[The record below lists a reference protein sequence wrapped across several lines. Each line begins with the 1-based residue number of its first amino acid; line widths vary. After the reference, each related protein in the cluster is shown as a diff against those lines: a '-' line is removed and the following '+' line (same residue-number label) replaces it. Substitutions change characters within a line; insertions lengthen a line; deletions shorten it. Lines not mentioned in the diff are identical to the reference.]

1 MNRRFAEQLA
11 SWNGYLALAGGLALL
26 GGLVAFLVRGRRFPG
41 AEIAL
46 GIGVALLVAAWLV
59 NPAAVRRLLTARST
73 RYGSIVLLMAVAVIG
88 IMVALNVLSYR
99 HYRRWDLTEEHLHS
113 LSPQTQ
119 QVLAELDRPVQ
130 VTGFFYRSQS
140 DQQAEARYM
149 LENYASYTPLFSYR
163 LVDPE
168 VSRVLAQQYGVSG
181 DAYVLVFESGD
192 QRYNVYSLEE
202 ADWTG
207 AILRVTSARQVTVYF
222 VTGHGEGDIESTQ
235 RDGYAGIRSLLEE
248 ANYRVETLVLAG
260 YTGTLPVSDTVIV
273 LLGPQ
278 KALSTDEEHLLAAYL
293 GRGGKLFALL
303 DPAPSAD
310 VNNILRLWGI
320 YAQDDLIIDPL
331 NAVAGSDPATPV
343 ADKVQQNH
351 AITRNVS
358 RPFFPGARSLE
369 ATNTMLPGLD
379 VTPLLG
385 TSDEAW
391 GETDLS
397 HQPLTFDAGQDYRG
411 PLVLAAAVQGRVQGS
426 NQTTDTRIVLVG
438 DSDFVRNW
446 AATADNQRFFLNAI
460 NWLAEEE
467 RLIDLAPV
475 QYQAREV
482 VLSGVQSRA
491 IRYLTLVGI
500 PLGIVLAGVAVWLQ
514 RRKR

>member
-1 MNRRFAEQLA
+1 MNRRLAQRIA
-11 SWNGYLALAGGLALL
+11 SWNGYLALAGGLVLL
-26 GGLVAFLVRGRRFPG
+26 GGLAALLIRGKRSPAG
-41 AEIAL
+41 DIAL
-46 GIGVALLVAAWLV
+46 VVGVILLVAAWAV
-59 NPAAVRRLLTARST
+59 NPAAVRRVLTARST
-73 RYGSIVLLMAVAVIG
+73 RYGSVVLLMAAGMIG
-88 IMVALNVLSYR
+88 ILAVLNVLSYR
-99 HYRRWDLTEEHLHS
+99 HYRRWDLTEERLHS
-113 LSPQTQ
+113 LSPQTR

-130 VTGFFYRSQS
+130 VTGFFYRTQRDEQS
-140 DQQAEARYM
+140 EARYM
-149 LENYASYTPLFSYR
+149 LENYAALTPLFSYR

-192 QRYNVYSLEE
+192 QRYSVYSLEE

-207 AILRVTSARQVTVYF
+207 AILRVTSGRQVTVYF
-222 VTGHGEGDIESTQ
+222 VTGHGEGDIGSTQ
-235 RDGYAGIRSLLEE
+235 RDGYAAVRELLEE
-248 ANYRVETLVLAG
+248 ANYRVETLSLAT

-278 KALSTDEEHLLAAYL
+278 KALTPEEERLLAGYL
-293 GRGGKLFALL
+293 ARGGKLFALL

-310 VNNILRLWGI
+310 INDILRLWGV

-351 AITRNVS
+351 AVTRNVS

-369 ATNTMLPGLD
+369 STNTTLPGLN

-397 HQPLTFDAGQDYRG
+397 HQPLTFDSGKDYKG

-438 DSDFVRNW
+438 DSDFARNW
-446 AATADNQRFFLNAI
+446 AATADNQRFFVNAV

-475 QYQAREV
+475 QYESRQV
-482 VLSGVQSRA
+482 VLGTVQSRA

-500 PLGIVLAGVAVWLQ
+500 PLAIVLAGVGVWLQ